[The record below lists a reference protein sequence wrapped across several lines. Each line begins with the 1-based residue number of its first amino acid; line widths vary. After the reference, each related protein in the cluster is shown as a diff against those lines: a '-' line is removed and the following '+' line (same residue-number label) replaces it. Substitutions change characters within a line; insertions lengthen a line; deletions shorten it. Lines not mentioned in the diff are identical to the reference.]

1 MEWKALAAERAG
13 QCVAAATGRLRRTCR
28 REDGDRRTL
37 ESEGVSVEVEE
48 KGLELLRG
56 VRTAEEGGGGGEL
69 VRLLESLGDSDIER
83 TVTKE
88 KSRR

>member
-56 VRTAEEGGGGGEL
+56 VRTAEEGGGL
-69 VRLLESLGDSDIER
+69 VILLESLGESDSER

-88 KSRR
+88 TSR

>member
-1 MEWKALAAERAG
+1 M
-13 QCVAAATGRLRRTCR
+13 
-28 REDGDRRTL
+28 
-37 ESEGVSVEVEE
+37 SVEVEE

-88 KSRR
+88 TSRR